1 MTKSGVP
8 KLLTTRLS
16 LGRASCLHAGIGDQG
31 AVLGNARVLLEANR
45 MLVKRAWRQVAVNL
59 HYSQPVGSEVE
70 GFRCRVHCPGDGG
83 GAKILMNGERRLRFA
98 TSPSSWRQ
106 ATGAG
111 DRIRAS
117 RDPSN
122 RRPVDWGRMR
132 RTNVGGR
139 GNSLCKRR
147 TCEWGCLMRRSS
159 PSPHDADFLVNF
171 Y

>member
-1 MTKSGVP
+1 
-8 KLLTTRLS
+8 
-16 LGRASCLHAGIGDQG
+16 
-31 AVLGNARVLLEANR
+31 

-59 HYSQPVGSEVE
+59 RYSQPVGSEVE

-83 GAKILMNGERRLRFA
+83 GAKILMNGERRLPFA

-122 RRPVDWGRMR
+122 RRPLIGDEREGRTLGAR
-132 RTNVGGR
+132 EFPLQKTNLRVG
-139 GNSLCKRR
+139 
-147 TCEWGCLMRRSS
+147 MF
-159 PSPHDADFLVNF
+159 DATVQPVPTRCRFLSQLLLNHHSF
-171 Y
+171 F

>member
-1 MTKSGVP
+1 
-8 KLLTTRLS
+8 
-16 LGRASCLHAGIGDQG
+16 
-31 AVLGNARVLLEANR
+31 

-59 HYSQPVGSEVE
+59 RYSQPVGSEVE

-83 GAKILMNGERRLRFA
+83 GAKILMNGERRLPFA

-122 RRPVDWGRMR
+122 RRPVIGDEREGR
-132 RTNVGGR
+132 TLGGA
-139 GNSLCKRR
+139 GIPFAKDELAS
-147 TCEWGCLMRRSS
+147 G
-159 PSPHDADFLVNF
+159 DV
-171 Y
+171 